1 MLLKKLFHSNI
12 EMLKP
17 SPSPSPRLGTGWI
30 SESPLI
36 TAHLSKPLWEADLH
50 VNEGREKKKDYQNS
64 SRISKEL
71 RIENFLFDN
80 ALLSS

>member
-1 MLLKKLFHSNI
+1 MLLKKLFHPKI
-12 EMLKP
+12 EMLK
-17 SPSPSPRLGTGWI
+17 PSPSPRLGTGWI